1 MNNNIFIAALF
12 CFSLIFSPST
22 MNLDNKVYSKVEEE
36 ICNIEEYG
44 MKIEYITDENI
55 KDQFNN
61 ISDYIKI
68 EDFDSIVEKE
78 NEIYLNTSKEQFNL
92 DINLIEENSKSRV
105 QIVIVSKN
113 RIYFNNIKEYFQVIH
128 NKNMKNIKYYTYIK
142 GNIRENNNID
152 EIEEKLIKSIGKS
165 KVKESK
171 RINLE
176 KGTTGIINLKSD
188 YQFNYSI
195 MTYEEDRKLILGT
208 PIIFTTYSNNFNG
221 G

>member
-22 MNLDNKVYSKVEEE
+22 MSLDNKVYSKIEEE

-92 DINLIEENSKSRV
+92 DINLIEENSKSRI

-113 RIYFNNIKEYFQVIH
+113 RIDFNNIKEYFQVIH

-152 EIEEKLIKSIGKS
+152 EIEEKLMESIGKS
-165 KVKESK
+165 KIKEK
-171 RINLE
+171 QRINLE

-208 PIIFTTYSNNFNG
+208 PIIFTTY
-221 G
+221 

>member
-1 MNNNIFIAALF
+1 MNNNIFVAALF

-22 MNLDNKVYSKVEEE
+22 ISLDNKVYSKIEEE

-92 DINLIEENSKSRV
+92 DINLIEENSKSRI

-113 RIYFNNIKEYFQVIH
+113 RIDFNNIKEYFQVIH

-152 EIEEKLIKSIGKS
+152 EIEEKLMESIGKS
-165 KVKESK
+165 KIKEK
-171 RINLE
+171 QRINLE

-208 PIIFTTYSNNFNG
+208 PIIFTTY
-221 G
+221 

>member
-55 KDQFNN
+55 KDEFNN

-105 QIVIVSKN
+105 KIVIISKN

-165 KVKESK
+165 KVKKNK

-208 PIIFTTYSNNFNG
+208 PIIFTTY
-221 G
+221 

>member
-68 EDFDSIVEKE
+68 KDFTSIVEKE

-92 DINLIEENSKSRV
+92 DINLIEENLKSRV

-113 RIYFNNIKEYFQVIH
+113 RIDFNDIKEYFQVIH

-165 KVKESK
+165 KVKEIK

-176 KGTTGIINLKSD
+176 KGTTGIINFKSD

-208 PIIFTTYSNNFNG
+208 PIIFTTY
-221 G
+221 

>member
-44 MKIEYITDENI
+44 MKIEYITDESI

-92 DINLIEENSKSRV
+92 DINLIEENSKSRI

-113 RIYFNNIKEYFQVIH
+113 RIDFNNIKEYFQVIH

-165 KVKESK
+165 KVKKNK

-208 PIIFTTYSNNFNG
+208 PIIFTTY
-221 G
+221 

>member
-55 KDQFNN
+55 RNQFEN

-105 QIVIVSKN
+105 KIVIISKN

-165 KVKESK
+165 KVKKNK

-208 PIIFTTYSNNFNG
+208 PIIFTTY
-221 G
+221 

>member
-55 KDQFNN
+55 RNQFEN

-165 KVKESK
+165 KVKKNK

-208 PIIFTTYSNNFNG
+208 PIIFTTY
-221 G
+221 

>member
-22 MNLDNKVYSKVEEE
+22 MSLDNKVYSKVEEE

-92 DINLIEENSKSRV
+92 DINLIEENSKSRI

-113 RIYFNNIKEYFQVIH
+113 RIDFNNIKEYFQVIH
-128 NKNMKNIKYYTYIK
+128 NKNMKNIKYYNYIK

-152 EIEEKLIKSIGKS
+152 EIEEKLMESIGKS
-165 KVKESK
+165 KIKEK
-171 RINLE
+171 QRINLE

-208 PIIFTTYSNNFNG
+208 PIIFTTY
-221 G
+221 

>member
-113 RIYFNNIKEYFQVIH
+113 RIDFNDIKEYFQVIH

-165 KVKESK
+165 KVKEIK

-176 KGTTGIINLKSD
+176 KGTAGIINLKSD

-208 PIIFTTYSNNFNG
+208 PIIFTTY
-221 G
+221 

>member
-1 MNNNIFIAALF
+1 MNNNIFIVALF

-44 MKIEYITDENI
+44 IKIEYITDENI
-55 KDQFNN
+55 RNQFEN

-78 NEIYLNTSKEQFNL
+78 NEIYLNTSKEQFDL
-92 DINLIEENSKSRV
+92 DINLIEENSKSRI
-105 QIVIVSKN
+105 QIVIISKN
-113 RIYFNNIKEYFQVIH
+113 RIYFDDIKEYFQVIH

-165 KVKESK
+165 KIKESK

-208 PIIFTTYSNNFNG
+208 PIIFTTY
-221 G
+221 

>member
-78 NEIYLNTSKEQFNL
+78 NEIYLNTSKEQFDL
-92 DINLIEENSKSRV
+92 DINLIEENSKSRI

-113 RIYFNNIKEYFQVIH
+113 RIYFNDIKEYFQVIH

-165 KVKESK
+165 KVKEIK

-208 PIIFTTYSNNFNG
+208 PIIFTTY
-221 G
+221 

>member
-1 MNNNIFIAALF
+1 MNNNIFVAALF

-22 MNLDNKVYSKVEEE
+22 MSLDNKVYSKVEEE

-92 DINLIEENSKSRV
+92 DINLIEENSKSRI

-113 RIYFNNIKEYFQVIH
+113 RIDFNNIKEYFQVIH

-165 KVKESK
+165 KVKKNK

-208 PIIFTTYSNNFNG
+208 PIIFTTY
-221 G
+221 

>member
-55 KDQFNN
+55 RNQFEN

-78 NEIYLNTSKEQFNL
+78 NEIYLNTSKEQFDL
-92 DINLIEENSKSRV
+92 DINLIEENSKSRI

-113 RIYFNNIKEYFQVIH
+113 RIYFNDIKEYFQVIH

-165 KVKESK
+165 KVKKNK

-176 KGTTGIINLKSD
+176 EGTTGIINLKSD

-208 PIIFTTYSNNFNG
+208 PIIFTTY
-221 G
+221 

>member
-12 CFSLIFSPST
+12 CLSLIFSPST

-113 RIYFNNIKEYFQVIH
+113 RIDFNDIKEYFQVIH

-165 KVKESK
+165 KVKEIK

-208 PIIFTTYSNNFNG
+208 PIIFTTY
-221 G
+221 

>member
-1 MNNNIFIAALF
+1 MNNNIFIVALF

-113 RIYFNNIKEYFQVIH
+113 RIDFNDIKEYFQVIH

-208 PIIFTTYSNNFNG
+208 PIIFTTY
-221 G
+221 

>member
-1 MNNNIFIAALF
+1 MNNNIFIVALF

-44 MKIEYITDENI
+44 MKIEYITDVNI

-61 ISDYIKI
+61 ISYYIKI

-113 RIYFNNIKEYFQVIH
+113 RIDFNDIKEYFQVIH

-195 MTYEEDRKLILGT
+195 MTYEADRKLILGT
-208 PIIFTTYSNNFNG
+208 PIIFTTY
-221 G
+221 

>member
-113 RIYFNNIKEYFQVIH
+113 RIDFNDIKEYFQVIH

-152 EIEEKLIKSIGKS
+152 EIEEKLMESIGKS
-165 KVKESK
+165 KVKEIK

-208 PIIFTTYSNNFNG
+208 PIIFTTY
-221 G
+221 

>member
-22 MNLDNKVYSKVEEE
+22 MSLDNKVYSKAEEE

-92 DINLIEENSKSRV
+92 DINLIEENSKSRI

-113 RIYFNNIKEYFQVIH
+113 RIDFNNIKEYFQVIH

-152 EIEEKLIKSIGKS
+152 EIEEKLIESIGKS
-165 KVKESK
+165 KIKEK
-171 RINLE
+171 QRINLE

-208 PIIFTTYSNNFNG
+208 PIIFTTY
-221 G
+221 

>member
-36 ICNIEEYG
+36 SCNIEEYG

-78 NEIYLNTSKEQFNL
+78 NEIYLNTSKEQFDL
-92 DINLIEENSKSRV
+92 DINLIEENSKSRI
-105 QIVIVSKN
+105 QIVIISKN
-113 RIYFNNIKEYFQVIH
+113 RIYFNDIKEYFQVIH

-208 PIIFTTYSNNFNG
+208 PIIFTTY
-221 G
+221 

>member
-55 KDQFNN
+55 RNQFNN

-68 EDFDSIVEKE
+68 DDFDSIVEKE

-113 RIYFNNIKEYFQVIH
+113 RIDFNDIKEYFQGIH

-165 KVKESK
+165 KVKEIK

-188 YQFNYSI
+188 YQYNYSI

-208 PIIFTTYSNNFNG
+208 PIIFTTY
-221 G
+221 

>member
-22 MNLDNKVYSKVEEE
+22 MSLDNKVYSKIEEE

-92 DINLIEENSKSRV
+92 DINLIEENSKSRI

-113 RIYFNNIKEYFQVIH
+113 RIDFNNIKEYFQVIH

-152 EIEEKLIKSIGKS
+152 EIEEKLIESVGKS
-165 KVKESK
+165 KIKEK
-171 RINLE
+171 QRINLE

-208 PIIFTTYSNNFNG
+208 PIIFTTY
-221 G
+221 

>member
-44 MKIEYITDENI
+44 MKIEYITDKNI

-113 RIYFNNIKEYFQVIH
+113 RIDFNDIKEYFQVIH

-208 PIIFTTYSNNFNG
+208 PIIFTTY
-221 G
+221 

>member
-92 DINLIEENSKSRV
+92 YINLIKENSKSRV
-105 QIVIVSKN
+105 QMVIVSKN
-113 RIYFNNIKEYFQVIH
+113 RINFNEIKEYFQVIH

-165 KVKESK
+165 KVKEIK

-208 PIIFTTYSNNFNG
+208 PIIFTTY
-221 G
+221 

>member
-44 MKIEYITDENI
+44 MKIEYITDESI

-61 ISDYIKI
+61 ISYYIKI

-78 NEIYLNTSKEQFNL
+78 NEIYLNNSKEQFNL

-208 PIIFTTYSNNFNG
+208 PIIFTTY
-221 G
+221 

>member
-55 KDQFNN
+55 RNQFEN

-78 NEIYLNTSKEQFNL
+78 NEIYLNTSKEQFDL
-92 DINLIEENSKSRV
+92 DINLIEENSKSRI

-113 RIYFNNIKEYFQVIH
+113 RIYFNDIKEYFQVIH

-165 KVKESK
+165 KLKEIK

-208 PIIFTTYSNNFNG
+208 PIIFTTY
-221 G
+221 

>member
-1 MNNNIFIAALF
+1 MNNNIFIVALF

-55 KDQFNN
+55 RNQFNN

-113 RIYFNNIKEYFQVIH
+113 RIDFNDIKEYFQVIH

-165 KVKESK
+165 KVKEIK

-208 PIIFTTYSNNFNG
+208 PIIFTTY
-221 G
+221 

>member
-22 MNLDNKVYSKVEEE
+22 MNLDNKVYSKVKEE

-55 KDQFNN
+55 KDEFNN

-113 RIYFNNIKEYFQVIH
+113 RIDFNDIKEYFQVIH

-165 KVKESK
+165 KVKKNK

-208 PIIFTTYSNNFNG
+208 PIIFTTY
-221 G
+221 

>member
-92 DINLIEENSKSRV
+92 DINLIEENSKSRI

-113 RIYFNNIKEYFQVIH
+113 RIYFNDIKEYFQVIH

-165 KVKESK
+165 KVKEIK

-208 PIIFTTYSNNFNG
+208 PIIFTTY
-221 G
+221 

>member
-55 KDQFNN
+55 KDEFNN

-105 QIVIVSKN
+105 QIVIISKN
-113 RIYFNNIKEYFQVIH
+113 RIDFNDIKEYFQVIH

-208 PIIFTTYSNNFNG
+208 PIIFTTY
-221 G
+221 

>member
-22 MNLDNKVYSKVEEE
+22 MNLDNKVYSKVKEE

-44 MKIEYITDENI
+44 MKIEYITDKNI

-113 RIYFNNIKEYFQVIH
+113 RIDFNDIKEYFQVIH

-165 KVKESK
+165 KVKEIK

-208 PIIFTTYSNNFNG
+208 PIIFTTY
-221 G
+221 

>member
-1 MNNNIFIAALF
+1 MNN
-12 CFSLIFSPST
+12 

-55 KDQFNN
+55 KDEFNN

-113 RIYFNNIKEYFQVIH
+113 RIDFNDIKEYFQVIH

-165 KVKESK
+165 KVKKNK

-208 PIIFTTYSNNFNG
+208 PIIFTTY
-221 G
+221 

>member
-36 ICNIEEYG
+36 SCNIEEYG

-55 KDQFNN
+55 RNQFEN

-78 NEIYLNTSKEQFNL
+78 NEIYLNTSKEQFDL
-92 DINLIEENSKSRV
+92 DINLIEENSKSRI
-105 QIVIVSKN
+105 QIVIISKN
-113 RIYFNNIKEYFQVIH
+113 RIYFNDIKEYFQVIH

-165 KVKESK
+165 KVKEIK

-208 PIIFTTYSNNFNG
+208 PIIFTTY
-221 G
+221 

>member
-22 MNLDNKVYSKVEEE
+22 MNLDNKVYSKVKEE

-113 RIYFNNIKEYFQVIH
+113 RIDFNDIKEYFQVIH

-208 PIIFTTYSNNFNG
+208 PIIFTTY
-221 G
+221 

>member
-1 MNNNIFIAALF
+1 MNNNIFVAALF

-22 MNLDNKVYSKVEEE
+22 MSLDNKVYSMVEKE

-92 DINLIEENSKSRV
+92 DINLIEENSKSRI

-113 RIYFNNIKEYFQVIH
+113 RIDFNNIKEYFQVIH

-152 EIEEKLIKSIGKS
+152 EIEEKLIESIGKS
-165 KVKESK
+165 KIKEK
-171 RINLE
+171 QRINLE

-208 PIIFTTYSNNFNG
+208 PIIFTTY
-221 G
+221 

>member
-1 MNNNIFIAALF
+1 MNNSIFIAALF

-22 MNLDNKVYSKVEEE
+22 MSLDNKVYSKVEEE

-68 EDFDSIVEKE
+68 EDFDSIVKKE

-92 DINLIEENSKSRV
+92 DINLIEENSKSRI

-113 RIYFNNIKEYFQVIH
+113 RIDFNNIKEYFQVIH

-165 KVKESK
+165 KVKEIK

-208 PIIFTTYSNNFNG
+208 PIIFTTY
-221 G
+221 